1 MRRRLRMRLLLSGLI
16 VLLALVLL
24 MNLRWFPTLRR
35 LVRMQAENETSN
47 RINEAMS
54 AYLDA
59 HALTYEDLVHLETDA
74 TGAVTA
80 MQLNMEAANRLR
92 AWLLAELDKQIP
104 DMTGQ
109 DIRVPVGNVVFPAL
123 LSGRGGAIPVR
134 VVSLRATN
142 AELESRFSAQGVNQ
156 TLHSVELAV
165 SVDAL
170 LLTPAGFLDYHA
182 DTRVPVAQT
191 VIVGAVPATLITTGD

>member
-59 HALTYEDLVHLETDA
+59 HSLTYEDLVRLETDA

>member
-59 HALTYEDLVHLETDA
+59 HALTYEDLVRLETDA

-156 TLHSVELAV
+156 TLHTVELAV

>member
-16 VLLALVLL
+16 LLLALVLL

-59 HALTYEDLVHLETDA
+59 HALTYEDLVRLETDA

>member
-59 HALTYEDLVHLETDA
+59 HALTYEDLVRLETDA

>member
-59 HALTYEDLVHLETDA
+59 HALTYEDLVRLETDA

-123 LSGRGGAIPVR
+123 FSGRGGAIPVR

-156 TLHSVELAV
+156 TLHTVELAV